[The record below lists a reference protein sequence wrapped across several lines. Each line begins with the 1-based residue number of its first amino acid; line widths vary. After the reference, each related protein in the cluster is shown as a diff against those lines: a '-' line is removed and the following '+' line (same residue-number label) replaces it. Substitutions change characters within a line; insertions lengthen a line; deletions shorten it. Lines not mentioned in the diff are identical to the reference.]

1 MPFWGASRAAL
12 LREFRNHFHIVT
24 TTYFIL
30 AKTPLLSSLNPLRF
44 DDHDIFS
51 SGIISASDN
60 PSSVPITFSVAG
72 FDCVKTLV
80 VRDALD
86 PVVFFA
92 ALNFRSPFL
101 VLNDTS
107 LVASSPS
114 PLAV

>member
-1 MPFWGASRAAL
+1 M
-12 LREFRNHFHIVT
+12 T

-30 AKTPLLSSLNPLRF
+30 ATTPRLSSLNPLNPLRF

-51 SGIISASDN
+51 SAIISAPDN
-60 PSSVPITFSVAG
+60 PSSFAITLSAAG
-72 FDCVKTLV
+72 FDGVKTLV
-80 VRDALD
+80 ARDALD